1 MLRCHRKKG
10 FPSMRQSFFIAVASF
25 ALIVPLSTYAVE
37 CPPDSVAVGP
47 ICIDKYE
54 ASVWNIASTQEKLI
68 RRVQRGRAN
77 AADLTNG
84 GATPHGITADDY
96 SSASCPDTGNGCT
109 RVYAVS
115 ILGVSPS
122 RFLTWF
128 QAAAACRNAGK
139 RLLTNAEWQTAAFGT
154 PDPGVGGNGITTCN
168 TGAPNVLPTGSAAS
182 CVSDVGA
189 FDMVGN
195 LWEWVADWIQ
205 GDSNPFAPQTNG
217 TTNATYGNDLMSG
230 TNPAQ
235 TQGEGQTFPA
245 ALERGGSFGY
255 GNGTAAGVFALSAA
269 QAPSATFSDLGFRCG
284 R

>member
-1 MLRCHRKKG
+1 MKHTL
-10 FPSMRQSFFIAVASF
+10 SIVAISYI
-25 ALIVPLSTYAVE
+25 LMGPLPAQAGE
-37 CPPDSVAVGP
+37 CPPDSIAVGP
-47 ICIDKYE
+47 TCVDKYE
-54 ASVWNIASTQEKLI
+54 ASVWNIAPTQEKLI

-77 AADLTNG
+77 VADLAAGNT
-84 GATPHGITADDY
+84 TRHGLSADDY
-96 SSASCPDTGNGCT
+96 DAANCPDTGNGCT

-115 ILGVSPS
+115 IPGVTPS

-139 RLLTNAEWQTAAFGT
+139 RLLTNAEWQAAAFGT
-154 PDPGVGGNGITTCN
+154 PDPGVGGNGIATCN
-168 TGAPNVLPTGSAAS
+168 TGAANVLPSGSAAS

-195 LWEWVADWIQ
+195 LWEWVADWTQ
-205 GDSNPFAPQTNG
+205 GDSNPFAPQTGG

-235 TQGEGQTFPA
+235 TQGDGRTFPA
-245 ALERGGSFGY
+245 AIERGGSFSY
-255 GNGTAAGVFALSAA
+255 GNGTASGVFALSAA
-269 QAPSATFSDLGFRCG
+269 QAPSALFSDLGFRCG

>member
-1 MLRCHRKKG
+1 
-10 FPSMRQSFFIAVASF
+10 MRQSFFIAVASF

-54 ASVWNIASTQEKLI
+54 ASVWNIAPTQEKLI

-84 GATPHGITADDY
+84 GATQHGITTDDY
-96 SSASCPDTGNGCT
+96 DSANCSDTGNGCT

-115 ILGVSPS
+115 IPGVTPA

-139 RLLTNAEWQTAAFGT
+139 RLLTNAEWQAAAFGT
-154 PDPGVGGNGITTCN
+154 PDPGVGGNGIATCN

-182 CVSDVGA
+182 CVSDIGA

-205 GDSNPFAPQTNG
+205 GDSNPFAPQTGG

-235 TQGEGQTFPA
+235 TQGDGQNFPA
-245 ALERGGSFGY
+245 AVERGGSFGY

>member
-1 MLRCHRKKG
+1 MRRFPLTVSFPLVLML
-10 FPSMRQSFFIAVASF
+10 F
-25 ALIVPLSTYAVE
+25 APPGQAAA

-47 ICIDKYE
+47 LCVDKYE
-54 ASVWNIASTQEKLI
+54 ASVWNIAPAQERLI
-68 RRVQRGRAN
+68 RRVQRGRAS

-84 GATPHGITADDY
+84 GATLQGVTTDDY
-96 SSASCPDTGNGCT
+96 DNAGCPDTGNGCT

-115 ILGVSPS
+115 IPQTLPS

-139 RLLTNAEWQTAAFGT
+139 RLLTNAEWQAAALGT
-154 PDPGVGGNGITTCN
+154 PDPGPGGNGTATCN
-168 TGAPNVLPTGSAAS
+168 TGAPNVLPSGSAAS
-182 CVSDVGA
+182 CVSDVGV

-195 LWEWVADWIQ
+195 LWEWVADWMQ
-205 GDSNPFAPQTNG
+205 GDSNPFAPRTGG
-217 TTNATYGNDLMSG
+217 TTNATYGDDLMSG

-235 TQGEGQTFPA
+235 TQGGGQNFPA

-255 GNGTAAGVFALSAA
+255 GNGTASGVFALSAA
-269 QAPSATFSDLGFRCG
+269 QAPSTSFADLGFRCG

>member
-1 MLRCHRKKG
+1 MKHFL
-10 FPSMRQSFFIAVASF
+10 ALAAAAF
-25 ALIVPLSTYAVE
+25 ALIVPLSTYAIE
-37 CPPDSVAVGP
+37 CPPDSVPVGP
-47 ICIDKYE
+47 TCVDKYE
-54 ASVWNIASTQEKLI
+54 ASVWHIASAQEKLL
-68 RRVQRGRAN
+68 RRVQRGRASG
-77 AADLTNG
+77 ADLTNG
-84 GATPHGITADDY
+84 DATRHGLTADDY
-96 SSASCPDTGNGCT
+96 DAANCPDTGNGCT

-115 ILGVSPS
+115 IPGVPPS

-128 QAAAACRNAGK
+128 QAATACRNAGK
-139 RLLTNAEWQTAAFGT
+139 RLLTSAEWQAAAFGT
-154 PDPGVGGNGITTCN
+154 PDPGVGGNDIATCN

-235 TQGEGQTFPA
+235 TQGDGHNFPA
-245 ALERGGSFGY
+245 AVERGGSFGY

-269 QAPSATFSDLGFRCG
+269 QAPSALFSDLGFRRG